1 MAHTYENTEKM
12 SDSSKTIQNP
22 THNGG
27 ILWIQWFSLRQ
38 TIHRRQLFDLLDR
51 TGDSD
56 GALPSMA
63 NEPNMEND
71 KMNILF
77 KKPVDLI

>member
-1 MAHTYENTEKM
+1 MKIPKKCQTRP
-12 SDSSKTIQNP
+12 IQNP

-38 TIHRRQLFDLLDR
+38 TIPPPCRARQLFDLLDR

-63 NEPNMEND
+63 NEPNMEDD
-71 KMNILF
+71 KMKILL